1 MIPDAECASRPVIW
15 NQNQLD
21 LEAEMCKTDQ
31 ISKLFAR
38 EAHSNFAGPAQV
50 PAPEAIA
57 QLSDLWAPPLT
68 LPAHHAIIKQF
79 RTGNFRAYSLVEGS
93 VQLWNRGMIAGS

>member
-1 MIPDAECASRPVIW
+1 MIPDAECAIRPVIW
-15 NQNQLD
+15 NQ
-21 LEAEMCKTDQ
+21 
-31 ISKLFAR
+31 IKLIWRPKYVKLIRLVNFYAR
-38 EAHSNFAGPAQV
+38 KAGSNLAGPAQV
-50 PAPEAIA
+50 PTPGAIA